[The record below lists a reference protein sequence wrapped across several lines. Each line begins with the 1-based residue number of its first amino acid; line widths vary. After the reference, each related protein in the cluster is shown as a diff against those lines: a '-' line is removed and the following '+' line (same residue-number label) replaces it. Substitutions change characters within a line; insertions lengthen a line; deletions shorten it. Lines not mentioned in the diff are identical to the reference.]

1 MFSLFS
7 LFYRV
12 GVRRRTSFL
21 LLAVSALTVATAF
34 AQESRSS
41 RGLAAVPKDGVKRA
55 LLVGVD
61 DYAEFADLKYAV
73 ADVEAIR
80 GRLVELG
87 FKPENIVE
95 LKSTSPANLRPSQ
108 RYIRRQVDAL
118 LKAAGPNDLLFLH
131 FSGHGFQ
138 SDGVV
143 RFAPEDA
150 IATGDEEVVDP
161 ETTISLTEIIE
172 RLKTSQAKFK
182 WLIVDACRENPTGT
196 RSAAANARAL
206 KNIDPPKGMLVLQS
220 CSEGELSYEDA
231 ENGRGLFTG
240 RLLEA
245 FDGKA
250 DFDGDG
256 AMSALDVCKYVS
268 EQTLAASKK
277 RFNAAQTPRAT
288 AEDFGDFIIAEDL
301 KVDGL
306 GRAEWVRA
314 DSLYEDAGKLIE
326 AEDYETAQIKI
337 DEALKIVAD
346 VPETNQT
353 KKRYAIQKRMIAE
366 VVARFP
372 EWRREFGKPTKIVSN
387 VAELEEAV
395 ANAKDGDVIA
405 LMDGEYRLTKFLGV
419 SGIKLMLAAQSGDCR
434 SVKIVSDRSD
444 AFIIDQTEERGEIAL
459 ADLTIEAPNDSA
471 VRVIGGGE
479 VAIARCSLSAG
490 GKIGTICCQNGSVK
504 LSDCKLVNDCDRLNM
519 TAMIAENSVMDARRC
534 NFDGQVTLLGGSG
547 PSMFQKCEF
556 HNSPAAGIS
565 IGGKEGK
572 PASCELIDC
581 RVFNC
586 RFGVEAAYRG
596 EARVRECEILHC
608 RNSEG
613 NGAGVYAWQSGSI
626 TLEDVRIDDCEY
638 GVWSVKNGEVTMRN
652 GIIRNCRNDVT
663 KMGIGVNAYSN
674 GILKLDSVKIS
685 DCNIGVALNVDC
697 RCEAR
702 RLVFTNV
709 NDKWMIVDVASRA
722 THNGRRITNAD

>member
-41 RGLAAVPKDGVKRA
+41 RGLAAVPKDGVKWA

-353 KKRYAIQKRMIAE
+353 K
-366 VVARFP
+366 
-372 EWRREFGKPTKIVSN
+372 N
-387 VAELEEAV
+387 
-395 ANAKDGDVIA
+395 
-405 LMDGEYRLTKFLGV
+405 
-419 SGIKLMLAAQSGDCR
+419 
-434 SVKIVSDRSD
+434 
-444 AFIIDQTEERGEIAL
+444 
-459 ADLTIEAPNDSA
+459 
-471 VRVIGGGE
+471 
-479 VAIARCSLSAG
+479 
-490 GKIGTICCQNGSVK
+490 
-504 LSDCKLVNDCDRLNM
+504 
-519 TAMIAENSVMDARRC
+519 
-534 NFDGQVTLLGGSG
+534 VTLYKSG
-547 PSMFQKCEF
+547 
-556 HNSPAAGIS
+556 
-565 IGGKEGK
+565 
-572 PASCELIDC
+572 
-581 RVFNC
+581 
-586 RFGVEAAYRG
+586 
-596 EARVRECEILHC
+596 
-608 RNSEG
+608 
-613 NGAGVYAWQSGSI
+613 
-626 TLEDVRIDDCEY
+626 
-638 GVWSVKNGEVTMRN
+638 
-652 GIIRNCRNDVT
+652 
-663 KMGIGVNAYSN
+663 
-674 GILKLDSVKIS
+674 
-685 DCNIGVALNVDC
+685 
-697 RCEAR
+697 
-702 RLVFTNV
+702 
-709 NDKWMIVDVASRA
+709 
-722 THNGRRITNAD
+722 